1 MSFIKR
7 TRIPEKPP
15 LRWWEFPYLAVA
27 SFGGTGFF
35 PVASGTVASL
45 AACVVFVLLPP
56 WPWLVGVLGALLFL
70 FGVPAT
76 GWMALRYRD
85 NDPSQATV
93 DEGAV
98 MLLVLAFFPREWG
111 YLAAAFLLFRFFDI
125 AKLPPCRRI
134 ERMSGGWGIMLDDL
148 VAGVYAAVIL
158 VVIHLTDI
166 MPAWARVPLPD
177 LWL

>member
-1 MSFIKR
+1 
-7 TRIPEKPP
+7 
-15 LRWWEFPYLAVA
+15 
-27 SFGGTGFF
+27 
-35 PVASGTVASL
+35 
-45 AACVVFVLLPP
+45 
-56 WPWLVGVLGALLFL
+56 VLGALLFL

-76 GWMALRYRD
+76 SWMAVRYRAP
-85 NDPSQATV
+85 DPSQATA

-134 ERMSGGWGIMLDDL
+134 ERLSGGWGIMLDDL
-148 VAGVYAAVIL
+148 MAGGYAT
-158 VVIHLTDI
+158 VVLAAIYVTKL

-177 LWL
+177 LWS

>member
-1 MSFIKR
+1 MALVKR
-7 TRIPEKPP
+7 TRIPEIPP
-15 LRWWEFPYLAVA
+15 LRWWEFPYLAAA

-35 PVASGTVASL
+35 PRASGTVASL
-45 AACVVFVLLPP
+45 AACVIFVLLPP
-56 WPWLVGVLGALLFL
+56 WPWLVCVLGALLFL

-76 GWMALRYRD
+76 GWMALRYR
-85 NDPSQATV
+85 NSDPSQATV

-158 VVIHLTDI
+158 VVIHLTNV

-177 LWL
+177 LWF